1 MATTEVDIL
10 IARARRKLALKKK
23 EEQKKII
30 SEEIDKVD
38 KKVIDTHLISNRA
51 LEKATEALEVAKTTS
66 KQKGDN
72 GGDGYTPIKGKDYY
86 TPEEIKEIKKEVTP
100 IKGKDYFDGKD
111 GKSIAGPVG
120 PRGFRG
126 LSGRDGKD
134 GRNGKDGKDGKDG
147 SPDTPYEIRDKL
159 SSLKGN
165 ERLDA
170 KAIKNLEKQIELS
183 VTSLGGG
190 SGGGSSTEV
199 DPVYTADKPSIVF
212 SYNGDVALEYTGDD
226 ITKVTKDIDGV
237 ITETDL
243 VYEYTGGL
251 LTKLTK
257 TKDGVSKYKTLT
269 YTGGVLAGVS
279 AWVEI

>member
-30 SEEIDKVD
+30 SEEIGKVD
-38 KKVIDTHLISNRA
+38 KKVVDTHLISNRA

-66 KQKGDN
+66 KQKGEKGD
-72 GGDGYTPIKGKDYY
+72 DGYTPIKGKDYY

-111 GKSIAGPVG
+111 GKK
-120 PRGFRG
+120 
-126 LSGRDGKD
+126 GRDGKD
-134 GRNGKDGKDGKDG
+134 GTRGLRGLPGKDGKDG

-159 SSLKGN
+159 SSLRGN

-170 KAIKNLEKQIELS
+170 KHIKNLEKQIDLR
-183 VTSLGGG
+183 VTTFGGN

-212 SYNGDVALEYTGDD
+212 SYNGDVALEYTGDN
-226 ITKVTKDIDGV
+226 ITKITKDIDGV

-243 VYEYTGGL
+243 AYEYTGGL

-269 YTGGVLAGVS
+269 YTDGLLTNIS
-279 AWVEI
+279 AWKEV